1 MEPELKSALLERDK
15 ENYNDPELKSVLLEK
30 HSKVKHKESV
40 KSVDKASDEVVYVNL
55 MDHKKHIKQPLMPVS
70 LQISGL
76 WMKSVFMLKF
86 GNLQRWVNLN
96 FKIGI
101 KDISKSAEVGQFKL

>member
-70 LQISGL
+70 LPDLRTVDEVSFHAEVWQP
-76 WMKSVFMLKF
+76 
-86 GNLQRWVNLN
+86 
-96 FKIGI
+96 
-101 KDISKSAEVGQFKL
+101 AEVGQFKL